1 MILEVNKTD
10 VFFPYQEML
19 PNEEFKRGDRIK
31 ALIIAVLKEDIGPQ
45 IIVSR
50 TDPRFLGKLLKLET
64 PEIADGNVE
73 IKEIVRQP
81 GERAKVAVF
90 SKERDIDPIGACVG
104 VRGNRIL
111 AISNE
116 LQGEKID
123 IIEWSDNII
132 MYAKLALNPAKV
144 GKVFILNNREK
155 ILQAIVPKDQLS
167 LAIGKKGINV
177 KLASKLVGWRIEI
190 KEE

>member
-1 MILEVNKTD
+1 
-10 VFFPYQEML
+10 ML

-31 ALIIAVLKEDIGPQ
+31 ALIIAVLKDDKGPQ

-50 TDPRFLGKLLKLET
+50 IDPRFLRKLMELET
-64 PEIADGNVE
+64 PEIADGNIE

-90 SKERDIDPIGACVG
+90 SKEKDIDPIGACIG

-123 IIEWSDNII
+123 IIEWSNNTI
-132 MYAKLALNPAKV
+132 MYTKFALSPAKV
-144 GKVFILNNREK
+144 GKVFILNNKEK
-155 ILQAIVPKDQLS
+155 IMQAIVPKDQLS
-167 LAIGKKGINV
+167 LAIGKRGINV

-190 KEE
+190 KQE